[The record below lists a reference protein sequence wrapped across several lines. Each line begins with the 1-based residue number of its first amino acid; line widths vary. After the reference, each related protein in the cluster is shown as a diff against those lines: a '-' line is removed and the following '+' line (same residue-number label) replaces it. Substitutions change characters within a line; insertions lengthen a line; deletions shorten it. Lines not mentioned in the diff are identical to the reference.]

1 MEHTKIDFQLSQP
14 PPPLALEKSLLAE
27 PSPATCRMCSPHT
40 QVPTSD
46 EVREA
51 GSHFEA
57 GRRTVDGQNLAPF
70 QNAALA
76 TRTGLPL
83 PHPLHV

>member
-1 MEHTKIDFQLSQP
+1 MQDVQP
-14 PPPLALEKSLLAE
+14 PHPGSY
-27 PSPATCRMCSPHT
+27 T
-40 QVPTSD
+40 D
-46 EVREA
+46 EVGEA

-76 TRTGLPL
+76 TWTGLPL